1 MQDACTCGSPAK
13 TATETASKECV
24 FLRVVLVGNY
34 EMLLMKEG
42 NQVFNQMLLIDID
55 LSIVCTSF
63 KKGTIKS

>member
-1 MQDACTCGSPAK
+1 MCALAAHLQRLQQRRPVASVCVPVCG
-13 TATETASKECV
+13 
-24 FLRVVLVGNY
+24 VGNY

-63 KKGTIKS
+63 KNGTIKS

>member
-1 MQDACTCGSPAK
+1 M
-13 TATETASKECV
+13 
-24 FLRVVLVGNY
+24 VLVGNY
-34 EMLLMKEG
+34 EMLLMKEV